1 MVRALIVGKGDMAL
15 GLCRQF
21 GSHNGSLLT
30 ANDEESGVQPKPKH
44 SLYVTSS
51 SVEVAGVSFQDT
63 GVPFVDMAEGLE
75 CCDVIILAIPS
86 AAIHSFLSRNIEAIK
101 DKIIVDITNPA
112 KKGENVRSALEDIYK
127 CHGVGYDVHWVKA
140 FNDVGALDLITRK
153 ATSKKA
159 LTTTMCGNDAQAV
172 DTVKVFAQQALAFER
187 VTILPQADF
196 ASEMEESQ
204 GSIGWEWI
212 HTFWIMLFIHAAS
225 FAYIAVRVHKG
236 FGTPKDSMP
245 VSTFEDLRPEFYSIF
260 VSHPLFLSHYATLSH
275 TP

>member
-112 KKGENVRSALEDIYK
+112 KKGENVRSALED
-127 CHGVGYDVHWVKA
+127 